1 MKKVKIAFIILHYQA
16 IEMTKECVDNLCRT
30 FDMSGNF
37 IVIVDNASPN
47 NSGKELLEIYSDSKN
62 IKIIRSSENLGFAK
76 GNNLGFSFIKENYDF
91 DFLIIMNND
100 IVINQSDFIEKIY
113 NLKKYINFDVL
124 GPDIYNPNL
133 NYHQNPLRLQ
143 SLSMSE
149 IKEKYA
155 NTKKQLKYFYFF
167 YFKKKLGILKNN
179 IFSKEKQKKTFKYDF
194 NREYLNPVLHGSF
207 LIFDKNFANNRNY
220 AFYPE
225 TFMFFEEEILDYEC
239 KLNNYKTFYSPD
251 IQVQHLED
259 VSTDTMFS
267 KEIKKE
273 KWKLKEMLKSISIFV
288 NYTNNTG
295 GVKISLKLWEAA

>member
-1 MKKVKIAFIILHYQA
+1 MKKIKVAFIILHYQA
-16 IEMTKECVDNLCRT
+16 IEMTKKCVDNLYRT
-30 FDMSGNF
+30 FDMSENF

-47 NSGKELLEIYSDSKN
+47 NSGKKLLEIYSDSKN
-62 IKIIRSSENLGFAK
+62 IKIIISSENLGFAK
-76 GNNLGFSFIKENYDF
+76 GNNLGFSFIKKNYNF

-100 IVINQSDFIEKIY
+100 ILINQKDFVEKIY
-113 NLKKYINFDVL
+113 TLKKNINFDIL
-124 GPDIYNPNL
+124 GPDIYNPNS

-149 IKEKYA
+149 IKEKYS

-167 YFKKKLGILKNN
+167 YFKKKLGTLKNN
-179 IFSKEKQKKTFKYDF
+179 IFHKKNPTKTFKYDF
-194 NREYLNPVLHGSF
+194 NKEYFNPVLHGSF
-207 LIFDKNFANNRNY
+207 LIFDKKFANNRIY

-239 KLNNYKTFYSPD
+239 KLNNYKTFYSPN

-259 VSTDTMFS
+259 VSTNTIFT

-273 KWKLKEMLKSISIFV
+273 KWKLKEMFKSISIFI
-288 NYTNNTG
+288 NYTNNTMG
-295 GVKISLKLWEAA
+295 GVKSP